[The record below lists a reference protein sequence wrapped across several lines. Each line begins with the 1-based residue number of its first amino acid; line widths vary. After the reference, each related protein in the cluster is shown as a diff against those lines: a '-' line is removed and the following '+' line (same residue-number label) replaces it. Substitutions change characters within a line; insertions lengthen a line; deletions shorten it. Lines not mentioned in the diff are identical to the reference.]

1 MTKHSAS
8 CACGALR
15 VRLEAQP
22 LRISLCH
29 CEACKKRTGS
39 AFGVAVFFDRSAAEI
54 SGPSQTFERIG
65 ESGKQVAFH
74 FCPAC
79 GSTVFWYPEMRPDR
93 IALALGAFGDDS
105 SLAPEQAVHK
115 EQQVPWVRIDLP

>member
-1 MTKHSAS
+1 
-8 CACGALR
+8 
-15 VRLEAQP
+15 
-22 LRISLCH
+22 
-29 CEACKKRTGS
+29 
-39 AFGVAVFFDRSAAEI
+39 VAVFFDRSAAEI

-65 ESGKQVAFH
+65 ESGKQVVFH

-93 IALALGAFGDDS
+93 IAIALGAFGDDS